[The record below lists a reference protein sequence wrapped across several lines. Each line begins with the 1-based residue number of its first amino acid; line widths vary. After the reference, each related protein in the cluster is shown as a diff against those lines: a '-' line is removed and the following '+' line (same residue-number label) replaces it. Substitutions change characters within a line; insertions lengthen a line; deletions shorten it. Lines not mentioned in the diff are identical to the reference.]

1 MTVSSITGL
10 STTRVP
16 IIMRS
21 KLFVPGS
28 RPEFFAKAMAGE
40 ADAIS
45 IDLEDAVDESRKA
58 EARAAVK
65 AFLVSLPADRSKT
78 IIVRVNG
85 IATEHF
91 EADVE
96 AIAGPGLDLINVPM
110 TETGDDVRKAAA
122 VIGRVVKAK
131 GIANPI
137 GILANIETAKAFRL
151 AAEIAG
157 ADERVAGLQLG
168 FGDLLEPLGIDRYN
182 PAIVLQFQ
190 LAVRLAAGEAGVFAY
205 DSAFA
210 NVKDTE
216 ALKREAEAAR
226 KLGYLGKSAI
236 HPSQVPIINAAFR
249 PSDEEI
255 AHSLRVVAAARDAQA
270 KGVGA
275 WMVDGKMVDA
285 PFVVRAEA
293 IVALAHRLGL
303 AQ

>member
-1 MTVSSITGL
+1 MSAL
-10 STTRVP
+10 
-16 IIMRS
+16 IMRS

-28 RPEFFAKAMAGE
+28 RPELFAKAMAGE
-40 ADAIS
+40 ADALS

-65 AFLVSLPADRSKT
+65 EFLRSLPADKSKT

-122 VIGRVVKAK
+122 VIARIEKAK
-131 GIANPI
+131 GLAQPI
-137 GILANIETAKAFRL
+137 GILANVETAKAFRL

-157 ADERVAGLQLG
+157 GDKRVAGLQLG
-168 FGDLLEPLGIDRYN
+168 FGDLLEPLGIDRYD
-182 PAIVLQFQ
+182 PAVILQFQ
-190 LAVRLAAGEAGVFAY
+190 LGVRLAAGEAGVFAY

-216 ALKREAEAAR
+216 ALRREAETAR
-226 KLGYLGKSAI
+226 RLGYLGKSAI
-236 HPSQVPIINAAFR
+236 HPSQVPIINAVFR
-249 PSDEEI
+249 PSDGEI
-255 AHSLRVVAAARDAQA
+255 AHSLRVVAAAREAGA

-275 WMVDGKMVDA
+275 YMVDGKMVDA

-293 IVALAHRLGL
+293 TVALARRLGL
-303 AQ
+303 VK

>member
-1 MTVSSITGL
+1 MTPGV
-10 STTRVP
+10 
-16 IIMRS
+16 MRS

-45 IDLEDAVDESRKA
+45 IDLEDAVEESRKT
-58 EARAAVK
+58 EARAAVRE
-65 AFLVSLPADRSKT
+65 FLRGLPAGKSKT

-122 VIGRVVKAK
+122 VIARVEKAK
-131 GIANPI
+131 GIVQPI
-137 GILANIETAKAFRL
+137 GILANVETAKAFRL
-151 AAEIAG
+151 AAEIAS
-157 ADERVAGLQLG
+157 ADPRVAGLQLG
-168 FGDLLEPLGIDRYN
+168 FGDLLEPLSIDRYD
-182 PAIVLQFQ
+182 PAVVLHFQ
-190 LAVRLAAGEAGVFAY
+190 LGVRLAAGEAGVFAY

-210 NVKDTE
+210 NIKDTD
-216 ALKREAEAAR
+216 ALRREAETAR
-226 KLGYLGKSAI
+226 RLGYLGKSAI
-236 HPSQVPIINAAFR
+236 HPSQVPVINAAFR
-249 PSDEEI
+249 PTDAEI
-255 AHSLRVVAAARDAQA
+255 AHSLRVVDAAREATA

-275 WMVDGKMVDA
+275 WTVDGKMVDA

-293 IVALAHRLGL
+293 IVALARKLGL
-303 AQ
+303 VK